1 MQTILKITQNY
12 FSAAVSK
19 FYNVSGF
26 SAVPK
31 TDGKM
36 RAVYHYVAVGDKGVQ
51 EAAFYRDVMDTD
63 KDLEDIAAFV
73 EKTRQQG
80 QRASIPM

>member
-1 MQTILKITQNY
+1 
-12 FSAAVSK
+12 
-19 FYNVSGF
+19 
-26 SAVPK
+26 
-31 TDGKM
+31 M
-36 RAVYHYVAVGDKGVQ
+36 RAVYHYVALGDTGVQ
-51 EAAFYRDVMDTD
+51 EPAFYRDVMDTD

>member
-36 RAVYHYVAVGDKGVQ
+36 RAVYHYVALGDKGVQ
-51 EAAFYRDVMDTD
+51 EAAFYREVLDTD

>member
-1 MQTILKITQNY
+1 MNLKITKNY
-12 FSAAVSK
+12 FSAAISK

-36 RAVYHYVAVGDKGVQ
+36 RAVYHYVALGDTGVQ
-51 EAAFYRDVMDTD
+51 EPAFYRDVLDTD